1 MDIIVLVQY
10 GTPVVLL
17 GLIISNVWL
26 TTTVRD
32 LKESVKDI
40 QAGVVWNTEYIAYH
54 TGMEGRVK
62 RLEGQINGK

>member
-40 QAGVVWNTEYIAYH
+40 QAGVVWNTEYTAH
-54 TGMEGRVK
+54 RTGMEARVK